1 MGGPQPGELRT
12 AIGVSREDR
21 RQGAPASGTRAGD
34 KRKLGRRVPNE
45 LHILFSCFWRHGDA
59 TENRALHLILPMP
72 QHRFPELIAAFDVRS
87 LTPQFGEFNSER
99 SMGNLLHYA
108 IVFLVVALIAAF
120 LGFGGVAGT
129 AMEGARLL
137 FWLAVILFIVT
148 LAAGIFRR
156 GT

>member
-1 MGGPQPGELRT
+1 
-12 AIGVSREDR
+12 
-21 RQGAPASGTRAGD
+21 
-34 KRKLGRRVPNE
+34 
-45 LHILFSCFWRHGDA
+45 
-59 TENRALHLILPMP
+59 
-72 QHRFPELIAAFDVRS
+72 
-87 LTPQFGEFNSER
+87 
-99 SMGNLLHYA
+99 MGNLLHYA